1 MLQPLITSFNE
12 SLYIQLIVE
21 NFICLLRRDRTTG
34 QKIDIIWSMKPTDL
48 EFSICEVSGPPNK
61 RDHMHFFK
69 DKIKIGKML
78 KVIINRIVRK
88 YGCRNAKLCSLKNL
102 WFTVLL

>member
-1 MLQPLITSFNE
+1 ME
-12 SLYIQLIVE
+12 KDDE
-21 NFICLLRRDRTTG
+21 EDRTPG
-34 QKIDIIWSMKPTDL
+34 RKIDVIWSMKPTDL

-61 RDHMHFFK
+61 QDHMHFFK

-88 YGCRNAKLCSLKNL
+88 YGCRNVKLCSLKIYGL
-102 WFTVLL
+102 QFYCKYRQLQELLTLCETNIF